1 MFFITDPWSF
11 ALLLGQDEA
20 HRVRSPARAF
30 KERICRLSAVV
41 EPHRRGTCCHSNNLY
56 DHSTIHITRHGLVI
70 SIFCVHSTVHRHCT
84 RCMMT
89 QPHILCDADP
99 FALLCSRPALPG
111 GTEQIPRAASAD
123 ALQPRADTVLPVK
136 GGAGCAGRYGR
147 KALYDGRVDVI
158 AFKTTL
164 HIVFSLIFPKDCCSW
179 ICRREPAHFGRM
191 RKEFGQRK
199 EVPWCRTWDNWVDEC
214 SIRAA
219 AKELELE
226 FLDRKSVV

>member
-1 MFFITDPWSF
+1 M
-11 ALLLGQDEA
+11 
-20 HRVRSPARAF
+20 
-30 KERICRLSAVV
+30 
-41 EPHRRGTCCHSNNLY
+41 
-56 DHSTIHITRHGLVI
+56 
-70 SIFCVHSTVHRHCT
+70 VHDDS
-84 RCMMT
+84 
-89 QPHILCDADP
+89 PHILCDADP

-123 ALQPRADTVLPVK
+123 ALQPRADTVLSVK

-219 AKELELE
+219 KELELE
-226 FLDRKSVV
+226 FLIATVSCVDCKYERTFTISAHVLSERQSERKNLKDTTTPLKRL